1 MFWQFLEIFLGNIVE
16 LSPSFL
22 ILCRGFKS
30 ADIYNVSISAK
41 EVNNDTFTDLE
52 METSQ
57 DGDRNCSA
65 PLLNTN
71 EAFDKVIKVSYSW
84 TDENIRLGCVT
95 DPMQPILLH
104 LTFRIP
110 NRLRNL
116 DAIPSVPSTASAMRI
131 SESAVATTGGMATT
145 HVPWR

>member
-1 MFWQFLEIFLGNIVE
+1 MEIFLGNIVE

-30 ADIYNVSISAK
+30 ADICNVSISAK

-71 EAFDKVIKVSYSW
+71 EEFDKVIKV
-84 TDENIRLGCVT
+84 TVGPMKIRLGCAT
-95 DPMQPILLH
+95 DPMQPILDLA
-104 LTFRIP
+104 LSCT
-110 NRLRNL
+110 
-116 DAIPSVPSTASAMRI
+116 
-131 SESAVATTGGMATT
+131 
-145 HVPWR
+145 